1 MKGNDESHVRKRNDA
16 VLAMILIV
24 LAIVFGGGYYWM
36 HRAPAL
42 WAEIKVNG
50 ELVKTLDLSKNQE
63 VTIPG
68 AGGGENRLAVENGTI
83 WCVEASCPD
92 KVCVHQGKQSR
103 DGEQIVCLPNRM
115 VVKVIGSEK

>member
-16 VLAMILIV
+16 VLAMILIA
-24 LAIVFGGGYYWM
+24 LAIVFGGGYYW